1 MRRMGIAEGLL
12 SRPAFF
18 LTYSV
23 GISNW
28 SIRKCNQ
35 TTSIG
40 HQFIGLPFPL
50 SLLPHLSQD
59 HNSRVV
65 LFPSQTLSMRMM
77 PQYLER
83 TVPEVL
89 LDLCPGFS
97 WGKKPQHFL
106 LLLKSIVILISLD
119 VFQQLLCKIF
129 HSFRIVLQSSFP
141 AFHIKYIQI

>member
-1 MRRMGIAEGLL
+1 MKRMGIGEGLL

-18 LTYSV
+18 LSSSV

-40 HQFIGLPFPL
+40 HRL
-50 SLLPHLSQD
+50 SLLPHLRQD

-65 LFPSQTLSMRMM
+65 LFPSQTLSMRIM

-89 LDLCPGFS
+89 LNLFPGFS
-97 WGKKPQHFL
+97 WGKKTQHFL
-106 LLLKSIVILISLD
+106 LLLKSVDVLISLD
-119 VFQQLLCKIF
+119 VFQQLICKIF
-129 HSFRIVLQSSFP
+129 HSFRRLLQSSFP